1 MAYKAKKPTTE
12 QRKLVETMAAV
23 GIPGESICR
32 VIGVSGKTLRKHCR
46 EELDLA
52 EAKANAEVAGF
63 LFNSAKSGNVAAQ
76 IFWLKTRAGWKEP
89 VPVQVQHSGAV
100 GIYDL
105 SKIPTHELRTVIA
118 ILSAAGTAQGG
129 TGAA

>member
-1 MAYKAKKPTTE
+1 MAFKAKIPNAE
-12 QRKLVETMAAV
+12 QRKLVQSMAAV
-23 GIPGESICR
+23 GIPHDLIAR